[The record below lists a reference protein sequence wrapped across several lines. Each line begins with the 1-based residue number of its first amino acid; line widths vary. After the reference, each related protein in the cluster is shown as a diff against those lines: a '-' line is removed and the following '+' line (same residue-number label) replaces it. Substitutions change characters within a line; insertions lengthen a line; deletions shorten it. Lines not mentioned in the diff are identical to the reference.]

1 MRLGGLRG
9 CPFRGTIFPLKSP
22 MQSPRICSLR
32 AIVGFCGPFDARRV
46 MAPPIRRFTR
56 VAVVQMAYHPAT
68 LLGRRSPLEDPP
80 FELGKT
86 DSLMPE
92 SGVVPRELESRLRDL
107 RRRIREAYDD
117 QILKRVQA
125 ILTTCRTWNVEI
137 VVFPEYSIP
146 WEILGG
152 IVDSAGPMVVVA
164 GTHSVER
171 DARNSGVYQKL
182 GCEQLPGLG
191 TSVCPVL
198 HQGRL
203 LTLQPKLNPAQP
215 EVGSMQPGQTWHPVS
230 LPPGIPGPL
239 GVVICM
245 DFLNRKDAK
254 HQELLNKGLKDCR
267 FLAVPSLT
275 PHFTIPEFTS
285 KAWEE
290 AKSYGRPVLYADI
303 ASGGGTSVFV
313 DEGDI
318 TDLRLF
324 PERAG
329 YVEPGDEGVIVA
341 DIDLGYER
349 PARSTRYEHENP
361 VKPFAAASLVY
372 RAHPVGDRYAGF
384 LDALWANP
392 AVDVETVL
400 DDLQAKRE
408 LLLDAGA
415 LPGARMRERR
425 MRRMLGELEY
435 TTDLEDLRTF
445 TREIVLPPE
454 LLPLNPLRQALA
466 RGAADVVFAWLREG
480 HRDGLEVVESRLRQA
495 ARSLENLDPASW
507 TADGLRGL
515 ALVSEAVHAPPAPE
529 KAAPLE
535 GEEISVRVMLPEGL
549 NPAIA
554 SEASRF
560 LPGRALTKTPNPPG
574 REAILIELLT
584 LLQNRSPSILRG
596 PRRAGKTSILHAIKL
611 RLGDGYKVRHI
622 TLEVGCPV

>member
-32 AIVGFCGPFDARRV
+32 AIVGLCDPYDARRV
-46 MAPPIRRFTR
+46 MPPPIRRFTR

-68 LLGRRSPLEDPP
+68 LLGRRSPLEDPL

-117 QILKRVQA
+117 QILKRVQV

-137 VVFPEYSIP
+137 IVFPEYSIP

-152 IVDSAGPMVVVA
+152 IVDSAGPLVVVA

-191 TSVCPVL
+191 TAVCPVL

-203 LTLQPKLNPAQP
+203 LTLQPKLNPAQL

-230 LPPGIPGPL
+230 LPPSIPGPL
-239 GVVICM
+239 GVMICL
-245 DFLNRKDAK
+245 DFLYREGER
-254 HQELLNKGLKDCR
+254 HRGLVGPGFEQCR

-290 AKSYGRPVLYADI
+290 AKRYGRPVLYADI

-313 DEGDI
+313 DEGDV

-329 YVEPGDEGVIVA
+329 YLEPGDEGVIVA

-349 PARSTRYEHENP
+349 P
-361 VKPFAAASLVY
+361 
-372 RAHPVGDRYAGF
+372 
-384 LDALWANP
+384 
-392 AVDVETVL
+392 
-400 DDLQAKRE
+400 
-408 LLLDAGA
+408 
-415 LPGARMRERR
+415 GARHDMNMR
-425 MRRMLGELEY
+425 
-435 TTDLEDLRTF
+435 
-445 TREIVLPPE
+445 
-454 LLPLNPLRQALA
+454 
-466 RGAADVVFAWLREG
+466 
-480 HRDGLEVVESRLRQA
+480 SR
-495 ARSLENLDPASW
+495 S
-507 TADGLRGL
+507 
-515 ALVSEAVHAPPAPE
+515 
-529 KAAPLE
+529 
-535 GEEISVRVMLPEGL
+535 
-549 NPAIA
+549 
-554 SEASRF
+554 
-560 LPGRALTKTPNPPG
+560 
-574 REAILIELLT
+574 
-584 LLQNRSPSILRG
+584 NRSPPRLWSTEPIRSAIAMRVSSTLCGRIRPSMSKPSSTSCKQRENCFWTPVPCPVRGCASVGYDGCSGSWNTPPISKIFGSSPGRSCFPRSCCPWLSCGRRGSWRGRRRLRLA
-596 PRRAGKTSILHAIKL
+596 PRRTSQWPGGGRVSPAAG
-611 RLGDGYKVRHI
+611 RQV
-622 TLEVGCPV
+622 P